1 MEGLVAL
8 VVIIFL
14 AIQIV
19 ASLSITF
26 ALLGGKWIA
35 FGFAIS
41 SLIAGLYTGRARYE
55 GMVFWSLPLVAAAFW
70 CWKFYWR

>member
-19 ASLSITF
+19 AGLSITF
-26 ALLGGKWIA
+26 SLLGGKWIA
-35 FGFAIS
+35 FGFAIT
-41 SLIAGLYTGRARYE
+41 SLAAGLYTGRLRFE
-55 GMVFWSLPLVAAAFW
+55 GMVFWSLPLVAVVFW

>member
-19 ASLSITF
+19 AGLSITF

-35 FGFAIS
+35 FGFAVT
-41 SLIAGLYTGRARYE
+41 SLLAGLYTGRARYE
-55 GMVFWSLPLVAAAFW
+55 GMLFWSLPCVAVVFW
-70 CWKFYWR
+70 VWKFYWR

>member
-19 ASLSITF
+19 AGLSITF
-26 ALLGGKWIA
+26 TLFDGKWIA
-35 FGFAIS
+35 FGFAIT
-41 SLIAGLYTGRARYE
+41 SLIAGLYTGRFRFE
-55 GMVFWSLPLVAAAFW
+55 GMVFWALPCVAAVFW